1 MYSPPDGQFT
11 GQITSSKERAMF
23 ERIFKLRENGTTV
36 RTEIIAG
43 STTFLSMAYII
54 FVQPAVLSAAGMD
67 FGSVMMATCISSAL
81 ACLVMAFLAN
91 YPIALAPGMG
101 ENFFFTFTVVLGMGV
116 SWEKALGLV
125 FISGVVFL
133 LLTFLRIRELIID
146 AIPDGLKYAI
156 PAAIG
161 VFITFIGLVQA
172 GIVRKDPGGG
182 IVSLGNLHSPPVLLA
197 LAGLLLILFL
207 MVRKVKGALL
217 IGMILTAIIGAFSG
231 IVTFKGV
238 VSAPP
243 SLSPTFMKMDLAGA
257 LDPALFT
264 VVVIFLLMAVF
275 DAIGTLVGVTQA
287 AGLYRDGKLPRAQR
301 ALFADAFGTVAG
313 AMLGTS
319 TVTAYIESTTGVREG
334 GKTGLTAVAAAALM
348 LGAIFFYPLISMI
361 GGGCA
366 VNGPDGKLLATLYPV
381 TAPALILVG
390 AFMTRT
396 VTRIDWDDLTEAIP
410 AFLTIV
416 GMALT
421 YNISTGL
428 AFGFILYPMLK
439 LMSGRAREISWLVY
453 VLGAIFLAKFVFFG

>member
-1 MYSPPDGQFT
+1 
-11 GQITSSKERAMF
+11 MF
-23 ERIFKLRENGTTV
+23 ERLFKLGEHRTTV

-67 FGSVMMATCISSAL
+67 FGAVMAATCISSAI
-81 ACLVMAFLAN
+81 ACLAMAFIAN

-101 ENFFFTFTVVLGMGV
+101 ENFFFAFTVVLGMGV
-116 SWEKALGLV
+116 SWEKALGIV
-125 FISGVVFL
+125 FLSGVLFVA
-133 LLTFLRIRELIID
+133 LTFLRIRELIID

-172 GIVRKDPGGG
+172 GIVTKDPGGG
-182 IVSLGNLHSPPVLLA
+182 IVALGDLRSPPVLLA
-197 LAGLLLILFL
+197 LAGLIIILFL
-207 MVRKVKGALL
+207 MVRRVRGALL
-217 IGMILTAIIGAFSG
+217 FGMLATTAIGVFTGMIKFTGFLA
-231 IVTFKGV
+231 
-238 VSAPP
+238 APP
-243 SLSPTFMKMDLAGA
+243 SLAPTFMRMDVAGA
-257 LDPALFT
+257 LDPRLFT
-264 VVVIFLLMAVF
+264 AVLIFLLMAMF

-287 AGLYRDGKLPRAQR
+287 AGLYRNGKLPRAQR
-301 ALFADAFGTVAG
+301 ALFADALGTVAG

-334 GKTGLTAVAAAALM
+334 GKTGLTAVTVALLM
-348 LGAIFFYPLISMI
+348 LLALFFSPLVAMV
-361 GGGCA
+361 GGGFR
-366 VNGPDGKLLATLYPV
+366 VTGPDGKLLTTLYPI

-396 VTRIDWDDLTEAIP
+396 VTFIAWDDLTEAIP
-410 AFLTIV
+410 AFLTIT

-428 AFGFILYPMLK
+428 AFGFILYPALK
-439 LMSGRAREISWLVY
+439 LMAGRGKEVSWLVY
-453 VLGAIFLAKFVFFG
+453 ALGAVFLARFAFLG